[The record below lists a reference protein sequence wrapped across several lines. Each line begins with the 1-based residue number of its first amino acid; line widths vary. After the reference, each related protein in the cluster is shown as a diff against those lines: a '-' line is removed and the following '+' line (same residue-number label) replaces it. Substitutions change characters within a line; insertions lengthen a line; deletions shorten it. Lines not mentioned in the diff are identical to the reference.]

1 MEKNRKN
8 LRDFSIIILALVALS
23 LIRSIVTVC
32 INGFPQPT
40 NIPEG
45 MTKEIAK
52 VITIITF
59 ALSFVLLL
67 PQIYLGVKGIK
78 IANGSSTSGK
88 AHIIWALILI
98 VFSAITVISSISDL
112 TKAFNLDSV
121 LNLLGPVVD
130 LALFAFYYIYARKV
144 ANDK

>member
-67 PQIYLGVKGIK
+67 PQIYVGVKGIK
-78 IANGSSTSGK
+78 IANGATSGK
-88 AHIIWALILI
+88 AHIIWALILA
-98 VFSAITVISSISDL
+98 VFAGITLISAISGL
-112 TKAFNLDSV
+112 TKAFNFDSIM
-121 LNLLGPVVD
+121 NLIDPAVD
-130 LALFAFYYIYARKV
+130 FAAYVFYFIYARRI
-144 ANDK
+144 AR